1 MPKPATPRT
10 PKYEDRKRPPLR
22 PSVQSLPETLCRSNE
37 KVEAPPALLLFARS
51 IWRHI
56 PLPAWRPEPLQA
68 KAFLFHPSLKPDRL
82 LRRYPDSLESSGQVL
97 L

>member
-22 PSVQSLPETLCRSNE
+22 PRVQSLPETLCRSNE
-37 KVEAPPALLLFARS
+37 RVEAPADPLLFARS
-51 IWRHI
+51 PLLHRL
-56 PLPAWRPEPLQA
+56 LPAWRPGPLPA
-68 KAFLFHPSLKPDRL
+68 KVFLFHPSLKPDRL
-82 LRRYPDSLESSGQVL
+82 LRKCPDSLESSGQVL